1 MNISLYPET
10 NLKKWDFEETGQKSP
25 LQKILLRSTPGNV
38 LSPSQVSTVKLQ
50 TGQQNQ
56 QESNFPL

>member
-1 MNISLYPET
+1 M

-25 LQKILLRSTPGNV
+25 LLQKILLRSTPGNV